1 MTHHAEHHHGHDH
14 GHDHGHGHSGHHH
27 APATYDRAFII
38 GLALNIGFV
47 VVEFIW
53 GLIANSI
60 ALIADAGH
68 NLSDVLGLLLAWGA
82 IWLSRRQPSP
92 QHTYGW
98 RKSSILAALLNAIVL
113 LLVTGGIAWEAVQR
127 FYQPHEVAGQ
137 TVIVVAAIGI
147 LINTGTAL
155 MFLSGR
161 QHDLNIRAAF
171 LHMAADALVSVGVVL
186 AGIVILL
193 TQWVW
198 LDPLLSLVISGF
210 IVLNT
215 WALLKE
221 SFNLSI
227 DAVPPGI
234 DARLVQVYLAEQT
247 GVSQVHDLHIWG
259 ISTTETALTAHLVMP
274 EGHPGDEFLMQVQQ
288 ALHHNFGIAHTT
300 LQIEVSYSH
309 CSCSL
314 VRDRT

>member
-1 MTHHAEHHHGHDH
+1 MAHHAEHHH

-27 APATYDRAFII
+27 APAAYDRAFII

-274 EGHPGDEFLMQVQQ
+274 EGHPGDEFLMQVKQ